1 MSYWVLHNVKINK
14 KDETISAE
22 LIDMS
27 VKDEYLGK
35 PVKYKDFYQDGVD
48 VKLTFEQK
56 MASFIHDLLVGEY
69 YVNDF
74 NSKYFRLN
82 YENRVVSGR
91 EDIDFIDKYGT
102 EYRKMIEDEMK
113 RQNTEE
119 RLKENEFCDI
129 LIKLNKKYEKEIN
142 NIFEGKTVNGSKL
155 KDWQI
160 QDQIEYLKDVFRMYV
175 SKIEIIEDEEEE
187 FEYE

>member
-1 MSYWVLHNVKINK
+1 MSYWVFHNVKINK
-14 KDETISAE
+14 KDGTISVE

-35 PVKYKDFYQDGVD
+35 PVKYKDFYQDRKD
-48 VKLTFEQK
+48 VKLSFEQK
-56 MASFIHDLLVGEY
+56 MALFIHDLLVGEY
-69 YVNDF
+69 YINDF
-74 NSKYFRLN
+74 DSEYFRLN

-91 EDIDFIDKYGT
+91 QDIDFIDNYGT
-102 EYRKMIEDEMK
+102 EYSQMITEEME

-142 NIFEGKTVNGSKL
+142 NILEGKTVDGREL
-155 KDWQI
+155 KDWQV
-160 QDQIEYLKDVFRMYV
+160 QEQKEYLKDVFRMYV
-175 SKIEIIEDEEEE
+175 SKIEIIEEEEE
-187 FEYE
+187 FE